1 MCFCFSYYFRWK
13 KRNAMDSRNSTTVTY
28 FILVGLAEYPRAQI
42 IFFCLLLVSYLVTM
56 LGNSLILLLIHYD
69 PQLHTPMYFF
79 LSNLSF
85 LDICFTLSI
94 MPQVLVNCL
103 VKIPIISLG
112 ECLAQMCVL
121 LYLGVIECFLLAVMA
136 YDRFVAISDPLHYA
150 MKMRPQLCVQL
161 AVLPWLISF
170 LLSVVPILTM
180 PLDFCGHYII
190 NHFSCE
196 LLAIL
201 KLACNDL
208 KFYELLMMATSF
220 LTLPLPFT
228 FTLAS
233 YMRILGAVL
242 KMRSAD
248 GRRKAFSTCTSHL
261 TVVVIFYGTA
271 ISMYMMP
278 QDKVRRDVDKI
289 ISMLYFIVIPML
301 NPIIYSLRNKDVKG
315 AFRKLI
321 GGKNDS

>member
-1 MCFCFSYYFRWK
+1 MDR
-13 KRNAMDSRNSTTVTY
+13 RNVTAVTY
-28 FILVGLAEYPRAQI
+28 FILVGLSEYPRAQV
-42 IFFCLLLVSYLVTM
+42 IFFCLLLLSYLVTL

-69 PQLHTPMYFF
+69 SQLHTPMYFF

-85 LDICFTLSI
+85 LDICFTSSI
-94 MPQVLVNCL
+94 VPQMLINCL
-103 VKIPIISLG
+103 VRVPTISLS

-121 LYLGVIECFLLAVMA
+121 LYLGVVECLLLAIMA
-136 YDRFVAISDPLHYA
+136 YDRFVAISDPLHYSV
-150 MKMRPQLCVQL
+150 KMRPQLCVQL
-161 AVLPWLISF
+161 AVVPWFISF
-170 LLSVVPILTM
+170 LLAVIPVLTM

-208 KFYELLMMATSF
+208 KFYELLMMATSS
-220 LTLPLPFT
+220 LTLLVPFT
-228 FTLAS
+228 FILAS
-233 YMRILGAVL
+233 YARILGAVL

-248 GRRKAFSTCTSHL
+248 GRRKAFSTCSSHL
-261 TVVVIFYGTA
+261 TVVIVFYGTA

-278 QDKVRRDVDKI
+278 QDKASRDEDKI
-289 ISMLYFIVIPML
+289 ISMLYCIVTPML

-315 AFRKLI
+315 ALRKLME
-321 GGKNDS
+321 GKNDS